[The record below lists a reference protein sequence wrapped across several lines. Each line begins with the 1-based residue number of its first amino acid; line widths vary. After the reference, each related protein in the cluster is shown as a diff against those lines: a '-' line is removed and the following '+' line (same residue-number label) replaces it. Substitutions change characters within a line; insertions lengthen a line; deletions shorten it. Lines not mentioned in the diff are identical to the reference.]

1 MTLQILGKKPV
12 FFYGNVNRQAFVDM
26 LNYVV
31 IDEMDQI
38 FTMKYFNLIDENQ
51 FENNVCWYQ
60 GGVPYRVKIVT
71 ARLQSFLETR

>member
-1 MTLQILGKKPV
+1 
-12 FFYGNVNRQAFVDM
+12 
-26 LNYVV
+26 
-31 IDEMDQI
+31 
-38 FTMKYFNLIDENQ
+38 MKYFNLIDENQ